1 MLNCQYFAICQG
13 GEVGKD
19 TCQGEGGAPL
29 VCLDR
34 ETDRY
39 VAVGKYKEVY
49 KNYINFVKL
58 INILPPNL
66 S

>member
-1 MLNCQYFAICQG
+1 M
-13 GEVGKD
+13 GKD

-39 VAVGKYKEVY
+39 VAVGKYKVVY
-49 KNYINFVKL
+49 ITIF
-58 INILPPNL
+58 I